1 MKFLNESGYSDE
13 FSPGRGWRACRLQS
27 AWLVHPTGRQRLVP
41 KVEPETGEADGI
53 GYAYHAS

>member
-1 MKFLNESGYSDE
+1 MIRLPVHTHLEDEKTRIANPHPLPWSGI
-13 FSPGRGWRACRLQS
+13 P
-27 AWLVHPTGRQRLVP
+27 PGRQRLVP

>member
-1 MKFLNESGYSDE
+1 MEGDAYRE
-13 FSPGRGWRACRLQS
+13 PGDAAAHGK
-27 AWLVHPTGRQRLVP
+27 LVHPTGRKRLVP